1 MQLTIPYESYLYE
14 PDNYLIKIIEVVC
27 TAGLILDT
35 ELNIIYCSKKAFP
48 DRRTK
53 AQRDKIIGT
62 CVELYDHQ
70 SPFRQVRDTGRP
82 VRNFILK
89 NGLNKSNISHI
100 FPVYCKETLVG
111 LLTVLSFDD
120 LNDLNRLLSHINNQ
134 SEMALS
140 RDIYNKIAQTE
151 SKYTFADY
159 VGQSPQVRQVIE
171 ICKKAAVTDYPVLI
185 TGETGTGKEII
196 AHSLHAAANP
206 TARRPF
212 VRINCTAI
220 PATLLESELFG
231 HEKGAFTGATAAKEG
246 KFEQAKNGTILLDE
260 IEAMDISLQGKLL
273 RVLEEKEFE
282 RVGGQKL
289 IPLSA
294 RIIASTNQN
303 LEELCA
309 KGQFRPDLYY
319 RLNIVE
325 VRLPALREHPGDI
338 SLLVRTFCSK
348 NEFDFTLAPDAMAL
362 LESYDWPGN
371 VRELRNLMI
380 KLSIMFPGVTVH
392 GDDIRGLLDMRRVQM
407 PDTNKSGLCKP
418 TAALDSAP
426 EWPDDFSKT
435 VGSVSGYPASQPTP
449 PIAGSPAFPVLD
461 LPDLSLKGTA
471 QERQLIEKTL
481 AYFHGNIKKSAGYL
495 KISRPTLY
503 HKIEKYGIILRRS
516 DS

>member
-48 DRRTK
+48 DRQTK

-62 CVELYDHQ
+62 CVELYDQQ

-100 FPVYCKETLVG
+100 FPVYCGQTMAG

-120 LNDLNRLLSHINNQ
+120 LNDLNRLLSRVNNQ
-134 SEMALS
+134 SELALS
-140 RDIYNKIAQTE
+140 KDIYNKIAQTE

-159 VGQSPQVRQVIE
+159 MGQSPRVLQVIE
-171 ICKKAAVTDYPVLI
+171 ICKKAALTDYPVLI

-309 KGQFRPDLYY
+309 RGQFRPDLYY

-338 SLLVRTFCSK
+338 ALLAGAFCAK

-380 KLSIMFPGVTVH
+380 KLSIMYPGAQIH
-392 GDDIRGLLDMRRVQM
+392 GDDLGELLDMRRVR
-407 PDTNKSGLCKP
+407 P
-418 TAALDSAP
+418 TA
-426 EWPDDFSKT
+426 
-435 VGSVSGYPASQPTP
+435 SQQTP
-449 PIAGSPAFPVLD
+449 PLAVSPAFPVLD

-471 QERQLIEKTL
+471 QEPQLIEKTL
-481 AYFHGNIKKSAGYL
+481 AYFHGNIKMSAGYL

-503 HKIEKYGIILRRS
+503 HKIEKYGIPLHRGG
-516 DS
+516 D